1 MQYERYERSE
11 NLNSRNG
18 SYTRDFNTT
27 YGVLHLIIPRDRN
40 NEFLS
45 SIIPKYKRHDDAIE
59 STILKLFQTGL
70 TTSEISNI
78 VEALNEKK
86 YSRGNVFNITNQV
99 IANVDKF
106 KQRPIKSHYAVIYT
120 DANYICLRRDSVAK
134 EAVYIALGITPEG
147 NKEILGYKIK

>member
-1 MQYERYERSE
+1 MEMEI
-11 NLNSRNG
+11 
-18 SYTRDFNTT
+18 
-27 YGVLHLIIPRDRN
+27 LHSILRINCLYILIIQLITGQICKIN
-40 NEFLS
+40 
-45 SIIPKYKRHDDAIE
+45 
-59 STILKLFQTGL
+59 TILKLFQTGL

-86 YSRGNVFNITNQV
+86 YSRGNVSNITNQV